1 MKYFN
6 IDEFK
11 CKGKNCC
18 GGIQRMDSLFLAQI
32 DNARDYAEVPFVINS
47 GHRCEKHNKEVGSTS
62 KNHTSGKATDIECLT
77 GPHRLKIV
85 MGLIRAGFRRIG
97 ISKTFIHADSMD
109 EIASIW
115 LY

>member
-18 GGIQRMDSLFLAQI
+18 EGIQHMDALFLAQI
-32 DNARDYAEVPFVINS
+32 DNARDYAGVPFVVNS
-47 GHRCEKHNKEVGSTS
+47 GYRCEKHNKEVGSTS
-62 KNHTSGKATDIECLT
+62 ENHPSGKACDIECLT

-109 EIASIW
+109 EVASIW
-115 LY
+115 MY

>member
-11 CKGKNCC
+11 CKC
-18 GGIQRMDSLFLAQI
+18 GCGDKIMDALFLAQL
-32 DNARDYAEVPFVINS
+32 DNAREHAGVPFKINS
-47 GHRCEKHNKEVGSTS
+47 GKRCPAHNAKVGSTS
-62 KNHTSGKATDIECLT
+62 KNHTSGKACDIECLT

-109 EIASIW
+109 EMASIW

>member
-11 CKGKNCC
+11 CKCC
-18 GGIQRMDSLFLAQI
+18 GVQHMDSLFLSQI
-32 DNARDYAEVPFVINS
+32 DNARDYAEIPFRVNS
-47 GHRCEKHNKEVGSTS
+47 GWRCPAHNAKVGSTS
-62 KNHTSGKATDIECLT
+62 QNHVSGKAADIECLT

-109 EIASIW
+109 EVASIW
-115 LY
+115 MY